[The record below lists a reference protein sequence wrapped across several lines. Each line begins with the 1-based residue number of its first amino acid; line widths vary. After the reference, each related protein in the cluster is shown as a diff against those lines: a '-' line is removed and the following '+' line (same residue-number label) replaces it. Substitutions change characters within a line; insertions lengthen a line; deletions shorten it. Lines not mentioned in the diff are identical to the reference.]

1 MGKIPYIQVY
11 LVFAF
16 FTVYLFIAIQIGELS
31 NSNVYAERYKNYG
44 ITTGEV
50 TEGTYGTRAKE
61 GKFCTYSYTVDDK
74 KWFSR
79 GACSYIDATGS
90 SVPVFYNKSF
100 PGRYPTLIVPEYEDI
115 SNLKNF
121 FWVQNILLIIM
132 AFLYLRSAIK
142 PKKVKS

>member
-61 GKFCTYSYTVDDK
+61 GNFALTPIQLMT
-74 KWFSR
+74 
-79 GACSYIDATGS
+79 
-90 SVPVFYNKSF
+90 
-100 PGRYPTLIVPEYEDI
+100 
-115 SNLKNF
+115 KNGF
-121 FWVQNILLIIM
+121 QEVL
-132 AFLYLRSAIK
+132 AAI
-142 PKKVKS
+142 